1 MIFSS
6 SLASNVVTVDVHVTG
21 SSRLYQDPILSSS
34 FGVVVAT
41 AAQGT
46 GDPRGVEHVG
56 TPDTD
61 QAPPFTFKVDPDDP
75 TSFMISGSGGS
86 MLYMSGSG
94 KVGVGTKNPTS
105 DFEVAGSGEAI
116 FTKLTTTVLHDAQG
130 LISASGTVSASSI
143 HAINMFATTTVN
155 TPRINTIPA
164 TADLYVST
172 GLHVAAGD
180 ITASGNISASG
191 ELTGFVGYN
200 QHSTSSFT
208 VGRGEVVRFG
218 SGTSAAGKI
227 YHYKSDGSW
236 ELADCTGIATSDGML
251 AVALG
256 TDPDQDGMLLRGMCK
271 VHTIQGTEAV
281 GDVLYLSETAAGTV
295 DCVAPAASDEV
306 VRVLGYCLHASDKLM
321 WFDPDKTWVE
331 IA

>member
-1 MIFSS
+1 MSDFSIINGVATFTS
-6 SLASNVVTVDVHVTG
+6 GSYVTG
-21 SSRLYQDPILSSS
+21 SDGQVTSSI
-34 FGVVVAT
+34 VV
-41 AAQGT
+41 GKW
-46 GDPRGVEHVG
+46 E
-56 TPDTD
+56 
-61 QAPPFTFKVDPDDP
+61 VDPDDGNSIQLRVP
-75 TSFMISGSGGS
+75 SASFGGDDDRIAF
-86 MLYMSGSG
+86 YVSGSG
-94 KVGVGTKNPTS
+94 KIGVGTKNPTN
-105 DFEVAGSGEAI
+105 DFEVAGSGKAV
-116 FTKLTTTVLHDAQG
+116 FTKLTTTALHDAQG
-130 LISASGTVSASSI
+130 LISASGTVSASII
-143 HAINMFATTTVN
+143 HAANTYVTTAVN

-256 TDPDQDGMLLRGMCK
+256 TDPDQHGMLLRGMCK